1 VNCTPNNHQNAK
13 NMISV
18 RYFGF
23 DLLRGIAAFGIVG
36 CHLSLEPKTI
46 GGDIVTS
53 LCDFNVGLF
62 AAVAGFLMC
71 GVDDHVSWLSYV
83 RKRFW
88 RLLPIY
94 FLWSLVYLC
103 LIAIFDILFDG
114 GHLNPRYH
122 TLGFW
127 LSAVFWGRSASQLW
141 FLPSLFY
148 AQILTAA
155 FFHFGGKQR
164 HGFLWFL
171 FGGVLILCS
180 AGLECWYGRY
190 PLRLLAFLVTGYGIG
205 IFVKPHVDVLKRYSL
220 IIMGVAIV
228 ALGLHIWLRDSIK
241 GFYKDW
247 IAVGPVLLSFVALDF
262 RSCQVKQVALTLGA
276 TSMGVYLVHPLPAR
290 ILSLV
295 VGKLVSPPYTAAVIA
310 ADWVIVWGLTML
322 TVLLMRRIPLAKK
335 FL

>member
-1 VNCTPNNHQNAK
+1 MSARCLG
-13 NMISV
+13 I
-18 RYFGF
+18 

-71 GVDDHVSWLSYV
+71 GNDCESWLAYV

-88 RLLPIY
+88 RLLPVY
-94 FLWSLVYLC
+94 FSWSIVYLC
-103 LIAIFDILFDG
+103 LIAVFDVLFDG
-114 GHLNPRYH
+114 GHINPRYH
-122 TLGFW
+122 TVGFW
-127 LSAVFWGRSASQLW
+127 LSVVFWGGCASQLW

-148 AQILTAA
+148 AQILTSV
-155 FFHFGGKQR
+155 FFCFGGKQR
-164 HGFLWFL
+164 NGLVWFL
-171 FGGVLILCS
+171 LGGVLIICS
-180 AGLECWYGRY
+180 AGLDGWWYGRY

-205 IFVKPHVDVLKRYSL
+205 VFVKPHIDVLKQYSL
-220 IIMGVAIV
+220 IIVGVAIAV
-228 ALGLHIWLRDSIK
+228 LGLHVWLRDSIH
-241 GFYKDW
+241 GFYRDW

-262 RSCQVKQVALTLGA
+262 KSCQVKQVALTLGA
-276 TSMGVYLVHPLPAR
+276 TSMGVYLVHPLFAR

-295 VGKLVSPPYTAAVIA
+295 AGKLISPPYSASVIF
-310 ADWVIVWGLTML
+310 ADWVIVWGFTML
-322 TVLLMRRIPLAKK
+322 TVLLMRQMPFAKK